1 MLPTTAATAIPT
13 SSTCRPNTTYNL
25 TNIDN
30 NTSGS
35 NGLPLISSTTT
46 IVGNGSTI
54 ERTGSN
60 AFRLFDVASDGS
72 LTLLD
77 MTLTGGLVQG
87 PGVAADGGAI
97 FSSGSL
103 ELNAVTVKSNK
114 AVGLEGKPAGS
125 AGGGGLYVAGGS
137 LDLIDD
143 TLSDN
148 EAEGGV
154 GSNGQYPASFNS
166 ASSVGWGGTGGN
178 GTGGGLYVA
187 AGSVRLTDDTV
198 SGNIAEGG
206 NGGHGAHGNN
216 SSAGSGFIG
225 GVGGNAFGGG
235 LFVAGGKGLTFL
247 SDTIAANTVQGG
259 HGGQG
264 GNGGVELAVGLS
276 DRYSGSPGPG
286 GNGGNA
292 GGGGIYAQRGALALT
307 NTLVA
312 KDTLTAGSG
321 GDGGTTANLGHGP
334 SGSKGS
340 SSGPDISGTVQSSD
354 HDLDRQYRRLQCDH
368 QHRRHPQSVVGR
380 IGIARQQWWHIADD
394 GAAVPAVRPSMP
406 ATTNASAGRL

>member
-1 MLPTTAATAIPT
+1 M
-13 SSTCRPNTTYNL
+13 
-25 TNIDN
+25 
-30 NTSGS
+30 
-35 NGLPLISSTTT
+35 
-46 IVGNGSTI
+46 
-54 ERTGSN
+54 
-60 AFRLFDVASDGS
+60 
-72 LTLLD
+72 
-77 MTLTGGLVQG
+77 
-87 PGVAADGGAI
+87 
-97 FSSGSL
+97 
-103 ELNAVTVKSNK
+103 TVKSNK
-114 AVGLEGKPAGS
+114 AVGLKGKPAGS

-206 NGGHGAHGNN
+206 NGGDGAHGNN

-235 LFVAGGKGLTFL
+235 LFVAGGSLTFL

-264 GNGGVELAVGLS
+264 GNGGVEIAVGLS

-292 GGGGIYAQRGALALT
+292 GGGGIYVQGGALALT

-321 GDGGTTANLGHGP
+321 ATGGTTEILPWPG
-334 SGSKGS
+334 
-340 SSGPDISGTVQSSD
+340 
-354 HDLDRQYRRLQCDH
+354 
-368 QHRRHPQSVVGR
+368 
-380 IGIARQQWWHIADD
+380 WF
-394 GAAVPAVRPSMP
+394 
-406 ATTNASAGRL
+406 